1 MGSVLCRED
10 PLEKEMASPAALVV
24 KILPE
29 NAGDMSSTPGSARS
43 PGKGNSNP
51 LQYSCLENPED
62 RGDWRASVL
71 GVDKELETI

>member
-10 PLEKEMASPAALVV
+10 PLEKEMASPAVLVV

-51 LQYSCLENPED
+51 LQYFCLENPMD
-62 RGDWRASVL
+62 RGAWRATVH
-71 GVDKELETI
+71 GVARSQT